1 MIPHYRMEY
10 LFNFDGTFEI
20 HDDIEVL
27 KRMGLALGLDK
38 SECTDEDIAQAKRIL
53 PKALEDYVDQIGKR
67 TEDWKADFGDLEY
80 DDSYFQ
86 AGVDGDIDPD
96 NVENVYDVSGHSLT
110 NDSVDGLSSMSM
122 NMSVEDLEMQAA
134 IASLQGQGSGVMDDE
149 DPDLV
154 GDDDDDDYG
163 DDDDGGMSD

>member
-1 MIPHYRMEY
+1 MEY

-38 SECTDEDIAQAKRIL
+38 GECTDENIAQAKRIL

-67 TEDWKADFGDLEY
+67 SEDWKADFGDLEY
-80 DDSYFQ
+80 ESYFHS
-86 AGVDGDIDPD
+86 VDDDMD
-96 NVENVYDVSGHSLT
+96 NVENVYEVSGHSLA
-110 NDSVDGLSSMSM
+110 NDSVDGLSSL

-134 IASLQGQGSGVMDDE
+134 IESLQSQSGVMDEE
-149 DPDLV
+149 DDI
-154 GDDDDDDYG
+154 GGDDDDDYG
-163 DDDDGGMSD
+163 DEDDDDVGMSD